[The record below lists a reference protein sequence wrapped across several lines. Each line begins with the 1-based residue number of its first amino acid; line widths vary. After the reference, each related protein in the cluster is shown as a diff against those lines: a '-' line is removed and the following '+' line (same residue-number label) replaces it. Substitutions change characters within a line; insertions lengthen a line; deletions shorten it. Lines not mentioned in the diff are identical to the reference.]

1 MNEIND
7 SATDRKAV
15 VALAVRFACPPD
27 LEEATV
33 AELNDTWTQI
43 AATLSGDPA
52 ELAAQIAYFG
62 SEPDLD
68 EDVAARAVNLLEIVL
83 DFQLEGETLQAMGMF
98 VDQSIEASAPRR
110 G

>member
-1 MNEIND
+1 MDEIND
-7 SATDRKAV
+7 SATDRQAV

-43 AATLSGDPA
+43 AATLSADPA

-62 SEPDLD
+62 SDPDLD
-68 EDVAARAVNLLEIVL
+68 ADAAARAVNLLEIVL
-83 DFQLEGETLQAMGMF
+83 DYQLEGETLQAMGMF
-98 VDQSIEASAPRR
+98 TDQNDERPDP
-110 G
+110 